1 MALLS
6 VFAASAEA
14 VLADSDL
21 ADTDLA
27 DPDLPDVAEAM
38 PAIHLAF
45 AQQVSKTDL

>member
-1 MALLS
+1 MALLL

-21 ADTDLA
+21 AG
-27 DPDLPDVAEAM
+27 PDLPDLIEAM
-38 PAIHLAF
+38 PVIHLAF